1 MKLCLTLIASLLV
14 ATGCKTDGAESTA
27 GSAAPQAE
35 QSASKGRS
43 GKIDLPP
50 QQRPRAIDGERPALP
65 DDPDEREEAR
75 RERREER
82 RKERM
87 AELDK
92 DGDGQVSDAERD
104 AARQVRVAE
113 TKRRLDAN
121 GDGKLTV
128 DELKES
134 RMARRL
140 GDDLTTIDAD
150 KNGEVSA
157 EELQKS
163 MDAMRASMWGGGR
176 RGGRFGRDDA
186 APAPADPPPAP

>member
-1 MKLCLTLIASLLV
+1 MKLCLPLIASLLL
-14 ATGCKTDGAESTA
+14 AAGCKTDGAGSTA

-35 QSASKGRS
+35 QSAPKGRS
-43 GKIDLPP
+43 GKIDLP
-50 QQRPRAIDGERPALP
+50 QQRQRTADGERPALP
-65 DDPDEREEAR
+65 DDQEHREDR
-75 RERREER
+75 KERREER

-104 AARQVRVAE
+104 AARKV
-113 TKRRLDAN
+113 RLDDMKTRLDTN

-128 DELKES
+128 AELKDS

-140 GDDLTTIDAD
+140 GEDLDGIDAD

-157 EELQKS
+157 DELQKS
-163 MDAMRASMWGGGR
+163 MDAMRANMWGGR

-186 APAPADPPPAP
+186 PAQPADPAKTP

>member
-1 MKLCLTLIASLLV
+1 MKLCLPIIASLLL
-14 ATGCKTDGAESTA
+14 AAGCKTDGAESTA
-27 GSAAPQAE
+27 GSAAPPAE

-50 QQRPRAIDGERPALP
+50 SQRPRASDGDRPALP
-65 DDPDEREEAR
+65 DDQDPSEDR

-92 DGDGQVSDAERD
+92 DGDGKVSDAERE
-104 AARQVRVAE
+104 AARKV
-113 TKRRLDAN
+113 RLDEMKTRLDTD
-121 GDGKLTV
+121 GDGKLTIA
-128 DELKES
+128 ELKES

-140 GDDLTTIDAD
+140 GDEIDAIDTD

-163 MDAMRASMWGGGR
+163 MDTMRANMWGGR
-176 RGGRFGRDDA
+176 RGGGRFGRDE
-186 APAPADPPPAP
+186 APVAQPQEPLKTP

>member
-1 MKLCLTLIASLLV
+1 MKLCLPIIASLLL
-14 ATGCKTDGAESTA
+14 AAGCKTDGAESTA

-35 QSASKGRS
+35 QSATKGRS

-50 QQRPRAIDGERPALP
+50 SQRPRASDGDRPALP
-65 DDPDEREEAR
+65 DDQKDDR
-75 RERREER
+75 RERRDDR

-92 DGDGQVSDAERD
+92 DGDGQISDAERE
-104 AARQVRVAE
+104 AGRKV
-113 TKRRLDAN
+113 RLDEMKTRLDTD

-128 DELKES
+128 AELKDS

-140 GDDLTTIDAD
+140 GTEIDAIDAD
-150 KNGEVSA
+150 KNGEISA

-163 MDAMRASMWGGGR
+163 MDAMRANMWGGGR
-176 RGGRFGRDDA
+176 RGGGRFGRDDA
-186 APAPADPPPAP
+186 AAAQPDDPAKTP

>member
-1 MKLCLTLIASLLV
+1 MKLCLSLIASLLV

-50 QQRPRAIDGERPALP
+50 QQRPRAGDGDRPAP
-65 DDPDEREEAR
+65 PDEEDPGDDR
-75 RERREER
+75 RARREER

-92 DGDGQVSDAERD
+92 DGDGQISDAERD
-104 AARQVRVAE
+104 AARQVRMAE
-113 TKRRLDAN
+113 TKKRLDTD

-128 DELKES
+128 AELKAS

-140 GDDLTTIDAD
+140 GDEIDGIDAD
-150 KNGEVSA
+150 KNGEISA

-163 MDAMRASMWGGGR
+163 MDTMRATMWGGR
-176 RGGRFGRDDA
+176 RGGRFGGDA
-186 APAPADPPPAP
+186 APAAPNDSTKTP

>member
-1 MKLCLTLIASLLV
+1 MKLCLPLIASLLF
-14 ATGCKTDGAESTA
+14 AAGCKTDGAESTA
-27 GSAAPQAE
+27 GSAAPPAE

-50 QQRPRAIDGERPALP
+50 QQRPRRMD
-65 DDPDEREEAR
+65 DERERPSLDGDPAERDEDR
-75 RERREER
+75 RARREER

-92 DGDGQVSDAERD
+92 DGDGQISDAERD
-104 AARQVRVAE
+104 AARQVRMAE
-113 TKRRLDAN
+113 TKKRLDTN
-121 GDGKLTV
+121 GDGKLTI

-140 GDDLTTIDAD
+140 GDELSTIDAD

-163 MDAMRASMWGGGR
+163 MDAMRSTMWGGR
-176 RGGRFGRDDA
+176 RGGRGGGSDA
-186 APAPADPPPAP
+186 AAPDDPAKTP

>member
-1 MKLCLTLIASLLV
+1 MKLCLPIIASLLL
-14 ATGCKTDGAESTA
+14 AAGCKTDGAESTA

-35 QSASKGRS
+35 QSAPKGRS
-43 GKIDLPP
+43 GKIDLPQP
-50 QQRPRAIDGERPALP
+50 RQRGADGDRPALP
-65 DDPDEREEAR
+65 DDQDRSEDR
-75 RERREER
+75 RERRDER

-92 DGDGQVSDAERD
+92 DGDGQISDAERE
-104 AARQVRVAE
+104 AGRKA
-113 TKRRLDAN
+113 RLDEMKTRLDTD

-128 DELKES
+128 SELKDS

-140 GDDLTTIDAD
+140 GTELDAIDAD

-157 EELQKS
+157 DELQKS
-163 MDAMRASMWGGGR
+163 MDAMRANMWGGGR

-186 APAPADPPPAP
+186 PAAQPDEPAKTP

>member
-1 MKLCLTLIASLLV
+1 MKLCLVIASLLL
-14 ATGCKTDGAESTA
+14 AAGCKTDGAESTA

-35 QSASKGRS
+35 QSANKGRS

-50 QQRPRAIDGERPALP
+50 TQRPRASDGERPALP
-65 DDPDEREEAR
+65 DDQERSDDR
-75 RERREER
+75 RERRDER

-92 DGDGQVSDAERD
+92 DGDGQISDAERE
-104 AARQVRVAE
+104 AGRKV
-113 TKRRLDAN
+113 RLDEMKTRLDTD

-128 DELKES
+128 AELKDS

-140 GDDLTTIDAD
+140 GTELDAVDAD

-163 MDAMRASMWGGGR
+163 MDAMRANMWGGGLR
-176 RGGRFGRDDA
+176 GGGRFGRDGVPA
-186 APAPADPPPAP
+186 AQPDEPAKTP